1 MARKSGKSAEP
12 SRRRAKP
19 RRWPWTLL
27 RWSLLFGSWGTL
39 AGLCFLGW
47 LVYDL
52 PDVSRL
58 NEIHRQ
64 PSITLLADDG
74 SVIASY
80 GDLYGQ
86 TVKLSDLPLYLSH
99 AVIATEDRRFYHHF
113 GLDPL
118 GLARAAYINLRNW
131 RLTQGG
137 STITQQLAKNVFLTP
152 ARTVRRKGQEM
163 LLALWLEH
171 NFTKDQ
177 ILTLYLNRVYF
188 GAGAYGVD
196 AAARKFFGKPATQVT
211 PYEAAM
217 LAGLL
222 RAPSQFNPVA
232 DRAAADTRAR
242 LVLQNMVDADFLS
255 AADAD
260 NIAKGAQMST
270 SYATAGQSGRHFS
283 DWVLDQ
289 VSGYVGF
296 VDRDLVVVTTLDP
309 RLQNLA
315 ETALAKTIDTDGPAR
330 NAGQAALVSL
340 TPDGAVRAMVG
351 GRDYANSQ
359 FNRAKQALR
368 QPGSAFKAFVYLAGL
383 EHGLTPEDRFVDSP
397 LRIGKWQPDNFEN
410 KYYGDVTL
418 REAFARSLNS
428 VAVQVSERVGRG
440 NVIEVARRLGITAD
454 LTTGPSIA
462 LGSSGVSLL
471 ELTGAY
477 ATFDNG
483 GYGVWPRG
491 IQTIRDKDG
500 RLLYQ
505 REGSGPGQL
514 VEPAQ
519 VNSMLDLMSAVVDWG
534 TGRGASPGRPAAG
547 KTGTSSDS
555 RDAWFVGFT
564 AELVTGVWVGNDD
577 NSPMKKVTGGGLP
590 AQLWRSYMVAALD
603 GQPARPLPQL
613 DATAQVASANP
624 VIDGAIPRAVAAE
637 PDSQSTSLQDWLSR
651 VITQQGSRK

>member
-1 MARKSGKSAEP
+1 MARKAGKSAEP
-12 SRRRAKP
+12 ARRRGR

-27 RWSLLFGSWGTL
+27 RWGLVCACWGTFI
-39 AGLCFLGW
+39 GLCFLGW
-47 LVYDL
+47 LAYDL

-58 NEIHRQ
+58 NDIHRQ

-74 SVIASY
+74 TVIASY
-80 GDLYGQ
+80 GDLYGEN
-86 TVKLSDLPLYLSH
+86 VKVSDLPPYLPH
-99 AVIATEDRRFYHHF
+99 AVIATEDRRFYRHF

-118 GLARAAYINLRNW
+118 GLLRAAYVNLRYW
-131 RLTQGG
+131 HLTQGG

-163 LLALWLEH
+163 LLALWLER

-222 RAPSQFNPVA
+222 RAPSQFNPVT
-232 DRAAADTRAR
+232 DRAAADARAR
-242 LVLQNMVDADFLS
+242 LVLQNMVDADFLT
-255 AADAD
+255 AKEADA
-260 NIAKGAQMST
+260 ITQGKQMST
-270 SYATAGQSGRHFS
+270 TYATAGQSGRHFA

-289 VSGYVGF
+289 VSSYVGF
-296 VDRDLVVVTTLDP
+296 VDRDLVVSTTLDP
-309 RLQNLA
+309 HMQKIAEAQLA
-315 ETALAKTIDTDGPAR
+315 QILDGDGAKR

-340 TPDGAVRAMVG
+340 SPDGAVRAMVG
-351 GRDYANSQ
+351 GHDYANSQ
-359 FNRAKQALR
+359 FNRATQALR

-383 EHGLTPEDRFVDSP
+383 EHGLTPDAHFYDAP

-428 VAVQVSERVGRG
+428 VAVQVSERVGRA
-440 NVIEVARRLGITAD
+440 NVIEAARRLGITAD

-491 IQTIRDKDG
+491 IDQIRDKDG
-500 RLLYQ
+500 NVLYR
-505 REGSGPGQL
+505 REGSGPGEL

-519 VNSMLDLMSAVVDWG
+519 VAGMLDLMTSVVDWG
-534 TGRGASPGRPAAG
+534 TGKGASPGRPAAG

-590 AQLWRSYMVAALD
+590 AQIWRGFMVGALD
-603 GQPARPLPQL
+603 GQPIRPLPRP
-613 DATAQVASANP
+613 DVPAQVAALSG
-624 VIDGAIPRAVAAE
+624 IGSAIPPAAAAE
-637 PDSQSTSLQDWLSR
+637 TNTQSDSLQDWLSR
-651 VITQQGSRK
+651 VVTQRGSKK